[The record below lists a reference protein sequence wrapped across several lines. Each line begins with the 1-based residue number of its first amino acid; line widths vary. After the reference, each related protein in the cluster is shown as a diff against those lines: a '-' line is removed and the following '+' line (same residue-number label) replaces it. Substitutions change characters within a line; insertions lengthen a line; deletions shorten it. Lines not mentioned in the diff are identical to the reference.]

1 MPRITFGNK
10 ELVVVFQHGK
20 KPSAYRG
27 NPKRVDKDVQPQ
39 ETDYTDYTSCLIL
52 SGELGCRD
60 EDKIVLG
67 EATVVRFHADLNVRK
82 VARTN
87 ALRRA
92 MDVSGLDKDER
103 TAIWKEIR
111 K

>member
-10 ELVVVFQHGK
+10 EIVVVFQHGK
-20 KPSAYRG
+20 KPSTYRG
-27 NPKRVDKDVQPQ
+27 NPRRVDKDAQPQ
-39 ETDYTDYTSCLIL
+39 ETDYTSCLIL
-52 SGELGCRD
+52 SGELGCLD

-67 EATVVRFHADLNVRK
+67 EATVVRFHADLNIRK

-92 MDVSGLDKDER
+92 MDVSGLDRDER
-103 TAIWKEIR
+103 TAVWKEIR